1 MKIALSTL
9 LLTLLF
15 SFLPGRAQTDMSYSE
30 SFTLLKNEIAKSDYY
45 LEKKLTQI
53 DQMRKQLDSSNSPV
67 AQFDACKSLFQ
78 MYYDLQIDSA
88 LKYAEHMLALSET
101 SLKQQPIYRTESM
114 LFIARVYAYTGTY
127 RESKEILDSARIVG
141 AGLAD
146 EINLLYFTV
155 RMELYKG
162 LAEYTILA
170 SEKKIYKSEINA
182 CLDSLLRYTPQQ
194 SVWHTIHLA
203 NKLKAKKEYD
213 SAIKVLFGAYNRL
226 SLEDREMAHVAFYM
240 STLFHLKGDLEQEK
254 RFLAVSAITDVKY
267 AVKAYVSLWKL
278 AALLYDEGDIETAY
292 QFVEL
297 SLQDATY
304 SGAFRWFQQII
315 KILPKIYEAYNTKIV
330 QQRNA
335 ISSGFLIIACLLAFT
350 ILLSLF
356 VVKQYR
362 KLRKTKD
369 QLSVLNDD
377 LTKMNQELNSM
388 SNQLH
393 LSNAELHIA
402 NSQMAFSNNEL
413 IAMSLLKE
421 TYLSKFIDLCSDYI
435 EKLND
440 YRVNLKRLLKRGM
453 IEKIQRE
460 LDSTAYI
467 EKEYKAFLINFDET
481 FLKLYPNFVM
491 EFNNLLPVEE
501 RTEVKGALLTTELRI
516 FALIRLGITDSAKIS
531 RFLRCSISTIYTY
544 RSKTKNKS
552 ICPDQFEGRIQV
564 LDREDLLLSY

>member
-1 MKIALSTL
+1 MKTALSTIILAFLCSL
-9 LLTLLF
+9 L
-15 SFLPGRAQTDMSYSE
+15 SGRAQTDMSYSE

-45 LEKKLTQI
+45 LEKKLTQV
-53 DQMRKQLDSSNSPV
+53 DQMRKQLDPSADPMT
-67 AQFDACKSLFQ
+67 QFDACRSLFQ

-88 LKYAEHMLALSET
+88 LKYAEQMLALSET
-101 SLKQQPIYRTESM
+101 SLKKEPIYKTESL
-114 LFIARVYAYTGTY
+114 LFIARVYAYTGMY
-127 RESKEILDSARIVG
+127 RECRELLDNIVRDG
-141 AGLAD
+141 FPD
-146 EINLLYFTV
+146 EINVLYFVV

-162 LAEYTILA
+162 LAEYTIIA
-170 SEKKIYKSEINA
+170 PEKKIYKREINA
-182 CLDSLLRYTPQQ
+182 CLDSLLRYTPEQ

-203 NKLKAKKEYD
+203 NKLKAEKEYD
-213 SAIKVLFGAYNRL
+213 NAIRVLSGAYTRL
-226 SLEDREMAHVAFYM
+226 TIEDREMAHVAFYL
-240 STLFHLKGDLEQEK
+240 STLFHLKKDFEQEK
-254 RFLAVSAITDVKY
+254 RFLAISAITDMKY

-278 AALLYDEGDIETAY
+278 AALLYDEGDVETAY

-304 SGAFRWFQQII
+304 SGAFRWFQQIV

-335 ISSGFLIIACLLAFT
+335 ISSGFAVIAFLLAFT

-369 QLSVLNDD
+369 QLAAVNDD
-377 LTKMNQELNSM
+377 LTRMNQELNSL

-393 LSNAELHIA
+393 LSNAELQIA
-402 NSQMAFSNNEL
+402 NSQMAFSNSEL
-413 IAMSLLKE
+413 ISMSLLKE

-440 YRVNLKRLLKRGM
+440 YRVNLKRLLKRGT
-453 IEKIQRE
+453 IEKIQME

-467 EKEYKAFLINFDET
+467 ESEYKAFLMNFDET

-491 EFNNLLPVEE
+491 EFNNLLPLSE
-501 RTEVKGALLTTELRI
+501 RTAVKGSLLTTELRI

-531 RFLRCSISTIYTY
+531 RFLRCSINTIYTY

-564 LDREDLLLSY
+564 LDREDLLLSC

>member
-1 MKIALSTL
+1 MKIALLTILSTFLFNL
-9 LLTLLF
+9 LLGGT
-15 SFLPGRAQTDMSYSE
+15 QTDMSYSE
-30 SFTLLKNEIAKSDYY
+30 SFALLKNEIAKSDYY
-45 LEKKLTQI
+45 LEKKLNRI
-53 DQMRKQLDSSNSPV
+53 DQMRKQLDSSVNPV
-67 AQFDACKSLFQ
+67 AQFDACRSLFQ
-78 MYYDLQIDSA
+78 MYTDLQIDSA
-88 LKYAEHMLALSET
+88 LKYGEYMLALSES
-101 SLKQQPIYRTESM
+101 SLKKYAIYKAESS
-114 LFIARVYAYTGTY
+114 LYVARAYAYAGMY
-127 RESKEILDSARIVG
+127 RECSELLDKFIFRAEFPN
-141 AGLAD
+141 
-146 EINLLYFTV
+146 EINVLYFTI

-162 LAEYTILA
+162 LADYTIIA

-182 CLDSLLRYTPQQ
+182 CLDSLLRYTPEQ
-194 SVWHTIHLA
+194 SVWHTVHLA
-203 NKLKAKKEYD
+203 NKLRTQKFYD
-213 SAIKVLFGAYNRL
+213 DAIEVLFGAYNQL
-226 SLEDREMAHVAFYM
+226 TVEDREMAHVAFYM
-240 STLFHLKGDLEQEK
+240 SSLFRLKGDLEQQK
-254 RFLAVSAITDVKY
+254 RFLAISAVTDVKY
-267 AVKAYVSLWKL
+267 AVKEYVSLWKL

-292 QFVEL
+292 QFIEI

-304 SGAFRWFQQII
+304 SGAYRWVQQII

-335 ISSGFLIIACLLAFT
+335 ISSGFLIITCLLAFT

-377 LTKMNQELNSM
+377 LKKMNQELNSL

-393 LSNAELHIA
+393 LSNAELQIA
-402 NSQMAFSNNEL
+402 NSQMAFSNSEL
-413 IAMSLLKE
+413 VSMSLLKE

-440 YRVNLKRLLKRGM
+440 YRVNLKRLLKRGT
-453 IEKIQRE
+453 IEKIQME

-467 EKEYKAFLINFDET
+467 ESEYKAFLINFDKT

-491 EFNNLLPVEE
+491 EFNNLLPLEE
-501 RTEVKGALLTTELRI
+501 RIEVKGTLLTTELRI

-531 RFLRCSISTIYTY
+531 RFLRCSINTIYTY

-564 LDREDLLLSY
+564 LDREDLLLSC